1 MAFEDAV
8 ARASI
13 ILQAQLDERQIEA
26 AATRA
31 AQTFD
36 RQFARVQGRFAS
48 RAQQGAAA
56 EAIGKAFG
64 GIARNITF
72 ATKEVGKFQSAF
84 AGFNKI
90 TGQLAGIAQG
100 FALVAAVVGGAA
112 IAITKNFAQTAG
124 AFQELRQ
131 SIDAIIANSATANT
145 TTEEFIGSLRRL
157 AIQSGRSSA
166 TLANTGRQFLALGFS
181 GAKTIQVLEAFAK
194 GAALTGA
201 SSRQL
206 ELALN
211 GVAQIASKGTVSME
225 ELRRQIAENLPGAV
239 NLARFFEIL
248 GEQLGITTAEARKL
262 QEQGKITAEQGIPAL
277 IATVNEATEGTNVFA
292 LRLNTL
298 SGSIEVIREILTQ
311 AVQDGFQP
319 FIEALLGTEEAAKP
333 LRTLVQSLSE
343 GIGKAS
349 GPLAGLTGLIRRL
362 AEVMGES
369 LGKVLEEVVPLLP
382 QVAALFVTLVEVIA
396 PIVVEFVKMGAAIG
410 RILLPVLNV
419 LGAVLNVLVNRL
431 GPVSVLLRAIGTG
444 LLAGGVI
451 RAFGLFG
458 RAVGSAGGLLGRIAT
473 PLTKVFSA
481 LAEGARIVG
490 IVTAAFDLFINT
502 IGRLI
507 GAIPGVDKLGDAIDF
522 IGKKIGGLF
531 GGGDENKP
539 AKKIKGIEDAAKK
552 ASEVVSISFEDVNKT
567 LTTLN
572 DNLDKIAD
580 AQKDVTD
587 ASKALASANE
597 TLGEATRKLRD
608 LEKERSTLL
617 ADTARDVREVAEAEE
632 KLTRI
637 RFTLRDLDQEEA
649 EIQEKLN
656 ELRSP
661 ASAEELA
668 DADRDIERAKL
679 ALNKALRE
687 EAALQAGLTKQQR
700 ASVNLAGLTL
710 DQIRAKLANIR
721 ATNAAQ
727 KETEDSEETL
737 EEKQTEARLNVAD
750 AQANLNKALEE
761 RTELDN
767 RVRNN
772 AIAIRELEEKLTTL
786 SIDRAAALR
795 DESVAQ
801 AELNRLRAGDTERA
815 KELKKIDE
823 EIRDAKRDQAI
834 AAADVRDKEEEVN
847 VKKRE
852 QRIIVAEIK
861 GDESEIN
868 RLLLERIG
876 LNRDLI
882 AQNPALL
889 QGTVDQLVAQIFTG
903 LGGEAFGF
911 TQGDVAN
918 PIANALLNNPN
929 ALRDILRRFGLP
941 LAEGGLIT
949 QPTFAQV
956 GERFKHEMVLP
967 LTKPDRVWQLL
978 SQHLPRY
985 PGALAA
991 AQAAVRPAS
1000 GPAIKLPTSG
1010 MAMKRGS
1017 GPMTWDQADE
1027 IIRLLKENGQAQIT
1041 VEAPVTVSSPVQDPD
1056 LLARK
1061 LARQVLRGLE

>member
-1 MAFEDAV
+1 MANEEI
-8 ARASI
+8 ARASL
-13 ILQAQLDERQIEA
+13 ILQATIDDQQITQ

-31 AQTFD
+31 ANSFNRQFERIQ
-36 RQFARVQGRFAS
+36 RQFATQT
-48 RAQQGAAA
+48 RAQQVAAA
-56 EAIGKAFG
+56 QAISNAFG
-64 GIARNITF
+64 GIARNIVF
-72 ATKEVGKFQSAF
+72 ATKEVNKFQSAF
-84 AGFNKI
+84 AGFNRI
-90 TGQLAGIAQG
+90 TGQLGGIAQG
-100 FALVAAVVGGAA
+100 FAVVAAAVGGAA
-112 IAITKNFAQTAG
+112 IAITRSFAGIADE
-124 AFQELRQ
+124 FQATQ
-131 SIDAIIANSATANT
+131 QAISAIIDNSTTANVAT
-145 TTEEFIGSLRRL
+145 DEFIGTLRRL
-157 AIQSGRSSA
+157 AIESGRASNSLLQ
-166 TLANTGRQFLALGFS
+166 TSRQFLALGISGQQTTEVLDAFVKAANLS
-181 GAKTIQVLEAFAK
+181 GA
-194 GAALTGA
+194 
-201 SSRQL
+201 SNRQL
-206 ELALN
+206 ELALI
-211 GVAQIASKGTVSME
+211 GVTQIAAKGAVSME
-225 ELRRQIAENLPGAV
+225 ELRRQIAENLPV
-239 NLARFFEIL
+239 INLARFFEIL
-248 GEQLGITTAEARKL
+248 AQQLGITTEEARKL
-262 QEQGKITAEQGIPAL
+262 QEQGKITAEQGLPAL
-277 IATVNEATEGTNVFA
+277 IATAREATEGIDVFA

-298 SGSIEVIREILTQ
+298 SGSLAVIREVFVQL
-311 AVQDGFQP
+311 VQDGFVP
-319 FIEALLGTEEAAKP
+319 FRDALIGTEEAAGP
-333 LRTLVQSLSE
+333 LRTLVAGLASGATQ
-343 GIGKAS
+343 AS
-349 GPLAGLTGLIRRL
+349 GPLARLTGLIERF
-362 AEVMGES
+362 ATAMGTAFADILKEI
-369 LGKVLEEVVPLLP
+369 VPLLP
-382 QVAALFVTLVEVIA
+382 QIANLFVALVEVFA
-396 PIVVEFVKMGAAIG
+396 PLVVEVVKVGTSIA

-419 LGAVLNVLVNRL
+419 LAEALSFLVNRA
-431 GPVSVLLRAIGTG
+431 GPLSTVIKAIGVA

-458 RAVGSAGGLLGRIAT
+458 RAIGSAGGLIGRIAT
-473 PLTKVFSA
+473 PLSNLFA
-481 LAEGARIVG
+481 RLAEGARIVG
-490 IVTAAFDLFINT
+490 VITGALDLFINT
-502 IGRLI
+502 LGRLI
-507 GAIPGVDKLGDAIDF
+507 GAIPGIDRVGDALGF
-522 IGKKIGGLF
+522 IGNKISGIFRGKKTEKEVEGIG
-531 GGGDENKP
+531 N
-539 AKKIKGIEDAAKK
+539 AAKK
-552 ASEVVSISFEDVNKT
+552 AAERISISFADVNPI
-567 LTTLN
+567 LTALV
-572 DNLDKIAD
+572 DNFDKMAD
-580 AQKDVTD
+580 AQRDVTS
-587 ASKALASANE
+587 ASQALASANQ

-608 LEKERSTLL
+608 LEAERSTLL

-649 EIQEKLN
+649 EIQAKLN

-661 ASAEELA
+661 ASAEDLA
-668 DADRDIERAKL
+668 AADRDIERAKL

-687 EAALQAGLTKQQR
+687 EAALQASLTKQQR
-700 ASVNLAGLTL
+700 ESVNLAGLTL

-727 KETEDSEETL
+727 KEATTEEATL

-750 AQANLNKALEE
+750 AQDKLNAALAE

-786 SIDRAAALR
+786 SLDRAAALR
-795 DESVAQ
+795 DEALAQ
-801 AELNRLRAGDTERA
+801 AEVNRLRAGDTTRA
-815 KELKKIDE
+815 AELKKLDE
-823 EIRDAKRDQAI
+823 EIRDAKRDQAT

-861 GDESEIN
+861 GDENEIN

-889 QGTVDQLVAQIFTG
+889 QGTVDQLVAQIFAS
-903 LGGEAFGF
+903 LGDEAFGF

-991 AQAAVRPAS
+991 AQAAVRPTP

-1010 MAMKRGS
+1010 MPLKRGS

-1027 IIRLLKENGQAQIT
+1027 IIRLLKENGQAQVT
-1041 VEAPVTVSSPVQDPD
+1041 VQAPVTVASPVQDPE

-1061 LARQVLRGLE
+1061 VARQVLRGLE